1 MAADLGT
8 LSVGLGVLAV
18 ADQSLDAAGPHE
30 TRLVQRRVQEA
41 LGRAH
46 PHAQRERRAAVRLA
60 EPAGRA
66 SVVRHCSALTRS
78 TTAALSVGAMRDHLV
93 SDTKRF
99 PATRFVTQRAGGRLT
114 SS

>member
-1 MAADLGT
+1 
-8 LSVGLGVLAV
+8 
-18 ADQSLDAAGPHE
+18 
-30 TRLVQRRVQEA
+30 
-41 LGRAH
+41 
-46 PHAQRERRAAVRLA
+46 VRLA